1 MRKDI
6 EEFEKYEFK
15 ERKNFRFLKL
25 LSKILVLL
33 IVFLLGR
40 YSYISENSVIN
51 SNTLDKINVF
61 EKYINDNFVLEKNI
75 KNMQD
80 GLLRG
85 MFLGLGDPYSFYMT
99 KEEVKKDKEMIEG
112 SFVGVGINIKA
123 SPDNRI
129 VVISPIEGGPAE
141 KAGILAGDII
151 NKIDGKEYKGEN
163 LSEAVKATRGIAGKK
178 VNLEILR
185 PNGNDFEVKNFEIIR
200 EEILEKSVYHQ
211 KINDLGYIR
220 IKSFLKATD
229 IDFKKAYDELKALD
243 VKGIVIDLRNNG
255 GGLLSSCAN
264 IMDMFLDD
272 CQLVKIHKKSEDLV
286 LMAKDN
292 LNEKIP
298 LVFLGNESTASAS
311 EVMIGTFK
319 DYGRAKFIGVKT
331 YGKGI
336 SQNVFVN
343 DDGSGC
349 QITNGVLE
357 LPSGRRYHKEGILPD
372 FEVKLPENVKN
383 IGVENLNEDV
393 QLQKAIEVL
402 SKEIR

>member
-6 EEFEKYEFK
+6 EEFERYEFK

-99 KEEVKKDKEMIEG
+99 KEEVKKDKKMIEG
-112 SFVGVGINIKA
+112 SFIGVGINIKA

>member
-6 EEFEKYEFK
+6 EEFERYEFK

-163 LSEAVKATRGIAGKK
+163 LNEAVKATRGIAGKK

>member
-6 EEFEKYEFK
+6 EEFERYEFK

-286 LMAKDN
+286 LMAKD
-292 LNEKIP
+292 
-298 LVFLGNESTASAS
+298 
-311 EVMIGTFK
+311 
-319 DYGRAKFIGVKT
+319 
-331 YGKGI
+331 
-336 SQNVFVN
+336 
-343 DDGSGC
+343 
-349 QITNGVLE
+349 
-357 LPSGRRYHKEGILPD
+357 
-372 FEVKLPENVKN
+372 KLLRFT
-383 IGVENLNEDV
+383 I
-393 QLQKAIEVL
+393 
-402 SKEIR
+402 

>member
-6 EEFEKYEFK
+6 EEFERYEFK

-163 LSEAVKATRGIAGKK
+163 LREAVKATRGIAGKK

>member
-6 EEFEKYEFK
+6 EEFERYEFK

>member
-6 EEFEKYEFK
+6 EEFERYEFK

-40 YSYISENSVIN
+40 YSYISENNVIN

>member
-6 EEFEKYEFK
+6 EEFERYEFK

-243 VKGIVIDLRNNG
+243 VKGIIIDLRNNG

>member
-6 EEFEKYEFK
+6 EEFERYEFK

-211 KINDLGYIR
+211 KINDLGLLIFFAKHR
-220 IKSFLKATD
+220 KPKIIPSSVDRKS
-229 IDFKKAYDELKALD
+229 
-243 VKGIVIDLRNNG
+243 VV
-255 GGLLSSCAN
+255 
-264 IMDMFLDD
+264 
-272 CQLVKIHKKSEDLV
+272 
-286 LMAKDN
+286 
-292 LNEKIP
+292 
-298 LVFLGNESTASAS
+298 
-311 EVMIGTFK
+311 
-319 DYGRAKFIGVKT
+319 
-331 YGKGI
+331 
-336 SQNVFVN
+336 
-343 DDGSGC
+343 
-349 QITNGVLE
+349 
-357 LPSGRRYHKEGILPD
+357 
-372 FEVKLPENVKN
+372 
-383 IGVENLNEDV
+383 
-393 QLQKAIEVL
+393 
-402 SKEIR
+402 